1 MVVRE
6 CAQSNASCTVKGNH
20 LREYLSVAVSSALT
34 LQAMLPLKQ
43 VTLGEMYAF
52 VIKFI
57 VDDAFFNV
65 EA

>member
-6 CAQSNASCTVKGNH
+6 CAQSNASCTVKGNR
-20 LREYLSVAVSSALT
+20 LREYLSVAVSSALK
-34 LQAMLPLKQ
+34 LQAMLLLKQ
-43 VTLGEMYAF
+43 VTLGDMYTF

-57 VDDAFFNV
+57 EDDAFFNV